1 MLPPGGDI
9 ESAVTSMNFGAN
21 SPIGGS
27 PPVFIAEGKTI
38 VNGSAEQPVPPPT
51 YRLAAIR
58 YYLDKPGYG
67 MHDSAVRLWFNPPS
81 ICTPAAL
88 RLFLVQ
94 EGILASLEH
103 DDHHPL
109 LVEVYLDKFRAFM
122 ALQACE
128 TAAIEWNLHDT
139 TPDQPGIFNIR
150 LTETTSHVSPHEHD
164 LKLTSTAT
172 KSDVTSLSQLLP
184 PPPVPHANSAPI
196 GLFAFSL
203 MVGMET
209 VAAMERLT
217 SDNFIDYS
225 FVLTWGPYMFFS
237 GGGLMTITA
246 ILQILRNNIYG
257 AVAFMVFGSFWFA
270 NGLKVILDTHFSPA
284 GTIAGDL
291 VYVNSSSDPWGAAI
305 RYAYILAFALTLLKQ
320 TFAMNKLSTTLI
332 SLLICKFVC
341 QIGAGWSDVA
351 AWIQVV
357 FGWLTS
363 WFAFYVFVVEFTNNV
378 YHREV
383 FPTHKWSDDHSPEEA
398 FGAAGKHHTL
408 LSKASKLREARV
420 LFPSMSRLR
429 SALSHSFSFDDSS
442 HKKKA

>member
-1 MLPPGGDI
+1 MLPQDGDI
-9 ESAVTSMNFGAN
+9 ESGVTSMNFGAN
-21 SPIGGS
+21 SPMGGS
-27 PPVFIAEGKTI
+27 PPVLIPET
-38 VNGSAEQPVPPPT
+38 NGSAEQAVPPPSC
-51 YRLAAIR
+51 RLAAVR
-58 YYLDKPGYG
+58 YYLDQPGYG
-67 MHDSAVRLWFNPPS
+67 MHDSAVRLWFHPPS

-94 EGILASLEH
+94 EGILAALEH
-103 DDHHPL
+103 DHHHPL
-109 LVEVYLDKFRAFM
+109 LVEVYLDKFQAFM
-122 ALQACE
+122 ALSACE
-128 TAAIEWNLHDT
+128 TAAMEWNLHDT
-139 TPDQPGIFNIR
+139 TPEQPGMFNIR
-150 LTETTSHVSPHEHD
+150 LTETPAPHDWKATSESTHSTD
-164 LKLTSTAT
+164 LETLTH
-172 KSDVTSLSQLLP
+172 LLP

-203 MVGMET
+203 MVGLETAAVMEK
-209 VAAMERLT
+209 LT
-217 SDNFIDYS
+217 SDDFIDYS
-225 FVLTWGPYMFFS
+225 FVLAWGPYMFFS

-291 VYVNSSSDPWGAAI
+291 VYVQSSSDPWGATI
-305 RYAYILAFALTLLKQ
+305 RYGYILAFAMTLLKQ

-332 SLLICKFVC
+332 SLLLCKFVC

-351 AWIQVV
+351 AWMQVV

-420 LFPSMSRLR
+420 HFPNMSRLR